1 MVVAKSTRRWGSGR
15 LPRGARGRYAPPP
28 QLFTLAATDPVNPGR
43 GPLLVERDAEGAYLV
58 RHRDSGRLIARTAD
72 SATLQRL
79 LTTLTNDD
87 VRMANDG

>member
-1 MVVAKSTRRWGSGR
+1 MVAAKTTSRWGGER

-28 QLFTLAATDPVNPGR
+28 QLFALAATDPVNPGR

-79 LTTLTNDD
+79 LSTLASDE
-87 VRMANDG
+87 